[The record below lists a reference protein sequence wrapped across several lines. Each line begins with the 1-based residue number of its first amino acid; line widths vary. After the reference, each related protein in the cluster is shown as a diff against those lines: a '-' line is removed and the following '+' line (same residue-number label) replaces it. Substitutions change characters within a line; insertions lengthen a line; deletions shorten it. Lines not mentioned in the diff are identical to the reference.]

1 MSAELTPQ
9 VVDPQEFIPLTDFN
23 FTGDEVTV
31 EKKRIFITEL
41 RRESTVFHAA
51 QHARI
56 SRKTAY
62 KWQELDPV
70 FAEAWSD
77 ALEES
82 VEVMEHSVYHR
93 ALNGDSLLT
102 MFWLKRHRPEYRDK
116 MTIDI
121 SAVNEEIQERMRQM
135 EAKGEMVNSRQI
147 PPPPTQL
154 QKGCVSPTP
163 QSPVAADDS
172 TGDDSH
178 NG

>member
-1 MSAELTPQ
+1 MSAALTPQ

-62 KWQELDPV
+62 KWQELDPD

-77 ALEES
+77 ALQDATD
-82 VEVMEHSVYHR
+82 VMEHSVYHQ
-93 ALNGDSLLT
+93 ALNGDSLLK
-102 MFWLKRHRPEYRDK
+102 MFWLKKHRPEYRDK

-135 EAKGEMVNSRQI
+135 EAKGEMVNRLQI
-147 PPPPTQL
+147 PPPSTEL
-154 QKGCVSPTP
+154 QKGCVAPTL
-163 QSPVAADDS
+163 QPVAVDDS

>member
-1 MSAELTPQ
+1 MSAARTPQ
-9 VVDPQEFIPLTDFN
+9 VIDPQEFIPLTDFN

-62 KWQELDPV
+62 KWQELDPD

-77 ALEES
+77 ALQDATD
-82 VEVMEHSVYHR
+82 VMEHSVYHQ
-93 ALNGDSLLT
+93 ALNGDSLLK
-102 MFWLKRHRPEYRDK
+102 MFWLKKHRPEYRDK

-135 EAKGEMVNSRQI
+135 EAKGEMVNRLQI
-147 PPPPTQL
+147 ASPSTEL

-163 QSPVAADDS
+163 QPVADDDS